1 MCFPFYIIHSSRYE
15 VASYCD
21 FDAFPQWLMSWSVFY
36 MIVGLLEECLFNL
49 FAYFKIVLFLLNHR
63 SPLYTVGTKPLCK
76 YFLLFCYQFLAYS
89 FYIHL
94 HAWVLYFRQFYTED
108 SIYFTH
114 NVFVISPPKITVQY
128 GNSILAHGDSY
139 SFFLLPQSL
148 SLCP

>member
-1 MCFPFYIIHSSRYE
+1 
-15 VASYCD
+15 
-21 FDAFPQWLMSWSVFY
+21 
-36 MIVGLLEECLFNL
+36 MIVGHLEECPFSL

-89 FYIHL
+89 FCIRL
-94 HAWVLYFRQFYTED
+94 HAWVLYFLQFYTED

-114 NVFVISPPKITVQY
+114 NVSVIPPPKITVQY

-148 SLCP
+148 SLCPQCLTEWMLLHGLPLVSLFH